1 MGSTMRI
8 EKDMLGEKEIPDDKY
23 YGIHTQRAL
32 ENFGPAIEAIDPVF
46 IKGYLFVK
54 KAACLT
60 NIEIKTLDEERG
72 RAIITAIDAL
82 LASAEPSQICV
93 NPLSGGAGTSINMNV
108 NEVIAN
114 RALEL
119 AGRKKGDY
127 VFISPLDHVNMHQS
141 TNDTFP
147 TALRVA
153 MMLRLKALENALI
166 SLQESLQARE
176 KEFSDVV
183 RLARTELMDA
193 LPTTV
198 GMQFSAYAEAI
209 GRDRWRIFKSEER
222 IKTVNLGGT
231 AIGTGFGAPQEYIF
245 KAWQHL
251 KALTGLS
258 LTRAENLVD
267 ATQNFDQIIEVMAM
281 VKALAVNIMK
291 ISGDIRLS
299 ASGPEGGLGEFIL
312 PALQEG
318 SSIMAGKVNPVIAE
332 FCAQS
337 SLQVIA
343 NDSAIATAAGLGNLD
358 LNQYAPL
365 IAHLSMKN
373 LSLME
378 TSVSLLDHKLVRGIK
393 LNRDRINFNLHGS
406 LAILTYLSLIIGHD
420 RASETALKMK
430 ETGKSAREI
439 LDGSGLLSGQ
449 KYDELVRPEN
459 IRMLGLKTRPRGD
472 LST

>member
-1 MGSTMRI
+1 MRV
-8 EKDMLGEKEIPDDKY
+8 EKDMIGEREVPDEMY
-23 YGIHTQRAL
+23 YGIHTLRAL
-32 ENFGPAIEAIDPVF
+32 ENFGPALEPVDPIFV
-46 IKGYLFVK
+46 KSYLYVK

-60 NIEIKTLDEERG
+60 NIEIKSLDEERG
-72 RAIITAIDAL
+72 KAIIKAIDGL
-82 LASAEPSQICV
+82 LAADGHPHICV
-93 NPLSGGAGTSINMNV
+93 NPLSGGAGTSVNMNI

-114 RALEL
+114 LAIEL
-119 AGRKKGDY
+119 SGRKKGEY
-127 VFISPLDHVNMHQS
+127 GYISPLDHVNMHQS

-153 MMLRLKALENALI
+153 IMLRLKTLENALI
-166 SLQESLQARE
+166 SLQDSLQGKE
-176 KEFSDVV
+176 KEFSDIV

-193 LPTTV
+193 LPVTV

-222 IKTVNLGGT
+222 VKTVNLGGT

-245 KAWQHL
+245 RAWQHL
-251 KALTGLS
+251 KAITGLS

-267 ATQNFDQIIEVMAM
+267 ATQNFDQIVEVMAM

-291 ISGDIRLS
+291 ISGDMRIS
-299 ASGPEGGLGEFIL
+299 SSGPEGGIGEFIL
-312 PALQEG
+312 PAVQEG

-332 FCAQS
+332 FCVQS

-343 NDSAIATAAGLGNLD
+343 NDSAIATAAGMGNLD

-373 LSLME
+373 LKLME

-393 LNRDRINFNLHGS
+393 LNIEKINSNLHGS
-406 LAILTYLSLIIGHD
+406 TALLTFLSSVIGHE
-420 RASETALKMK
+420 RASFTAAKMK
-430 ETGKSAREI
+430 ETGKNAREI
-439 LDGSGLLSGQ
+439 LSENGILSGE
-449 KYDELVRPEN
+449 KYDEIVSPGN
-459 IRMLGLKTRPRGD
+459 IRMLGLKNSPKG
-472 LST
+472 SYPHE